1 MTRWCDGLN
10 VTDKTMKAYLSECM
24 QKQVPASFEGYNNYV
39 QSAINSNKQ
48 FSLSAK
54 ASTIITKGFSIVLNM
69 IAFTA
74 IAKGISMITS
84 KISEMSNATKN
95 AIEDGQA
102 FASSLKDAFANVS
115 ENTSTL
121 SDLNEEYQRLSKGV
135 DALGRNV
142 SLTTP
147 EYNRYKEIISK
158 IHDIMPDLNMYF
170 NEQGEAI
177 GFVGGKLEDTNK
189 QYKEYLKNKA
199 DDFHFNGDNEGRT
212 PQSILDEYATTY
224 KKTTGDNWFENSI
237 LWLVNGFKNFG
248 SDVGL
253 YKYTTKD
260 APTKSIIQQLEDI
273 QNKTKQEVSDY
284 LFGKKFSQNK
294 EDTIIARMIENLI
307 GTDIKDIRKLSDE
320 EFNLIQQ
327 NIAQQITNLKGS
339 IENKMSDMRQVLNNE
354 LYRNDS
360 YWSIDD
366 SSIRENITT
375 FISSMNSDLFNG
387 LENVDIGN
395 IDSID
400 VFIDKLVGLMK
411 DNPEFSKAWT
421 ELFSIDTNIPV
432 NEYIDKVRNYIDII
446 ANSLGIDE
454 DNRIQWMISFGFDT
468 DADEASVNGLKEKLS
483 SLNNGA
489 KNQDVEKWVDTLTK
503 KELELAHSDEFINAL
518 EEQKKKLGNAALKAQ
533 DYETALDGV
542 KSAQNNLKNIEK
554 ITTISGIL
562 DKFGQ
567 TEAIDE
573 YKDKI
578 SSLQSYLEKLESG
591 DYSPIDSEA
600 LATEFNIVG
609 DTVEECIDKINA
621 KIQSEKNNI
630 ITIIDDIIA
639 KGLADGSIGDA
650 ELEKLR
656 SYKNILKDIAD
667 INLDKNI
674 NFDLSGNALADVQ
687 KLSQGL
693 DQLDKIYADILDK
706 EEFDFSSILNNDQF
720 KGQFSAYTEE
730 YDNFINTVSKSPDD
744 INACQDAFNK
754 LTAAYIKG
762 SGVLSEVTEATKA
775 GTIAMLKQ
783 MGVAN
788 AASIVEQAFIE
799 NEKMLAAQKY
809 ATAQGCDDLRKATY
823 EEINA
828 LIAEG
833 KTTEEVLKYLSKLA
847 LEKWELNKTKL
858 ETQIGRA
865 HV

>member
-1 MTRWCDGLN
+1 MIKQSDFNTVFNTKNAESFFHNFNVNGSKSLSVMTRWCDGLN

-95 AIEDGQA
+95 SIEDGQA

-339 IENKMSDMRQVLNNE
+339 IENKMSDVRQVLNNE

-454 DNRIQWMISFGFDT
+454 DNRIQWMISLGFDT

-621 KIQSEKNNI
+621 KIQSEKNNYRKS
-630 ITIIDDIIA
+630 TR
-639 KGLADGSIGDA
+639 L
-650 ELEKLR
+650 
-656 SYKNILKDIAD
+656 N
-667 INLDKNI
+667 
-674 NFDLSGNALADVQ
+674 
-687 KLSQGL
+687 
-693 DQLDKIYADILDK
+693 
-706 EEFDFSSILNNDQF
+706 SSHF
-720 KGQFSAYTEE
+720 
-730 YDNFINTVSKSPDD
+730 
-744 INACQDAFNK
+744 
-754 LTAAYIKG
+754 
-762 SGVLSEVTEATKA
+762 
-775 GTIAMLKQ
+775 
-783 MGVAN
+783 
-788 AASIVEQAFIE
+788 
-799 NEKMLAAQKY
+799 
-809 ATAQGCDDLRKATY
+809 
-823 EEINA
+823 
-828 LIAEG
+828 
-833 KTTEEVLKYLSKLA
+833 
-847 LEKWELNKTKL
+847 
-858 ETQIGRA
+858 
-865 HV
+865 